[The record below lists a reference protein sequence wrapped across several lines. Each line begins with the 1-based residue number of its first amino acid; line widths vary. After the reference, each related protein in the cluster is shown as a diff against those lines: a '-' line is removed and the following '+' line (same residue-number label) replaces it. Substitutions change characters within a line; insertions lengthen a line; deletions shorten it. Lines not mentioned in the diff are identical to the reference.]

1 VTHALST
8 AFAQKVSARDVKN
21 LHSLGLPLGTASA
34 YEGSVLII
42 TAIRRYN
49 IGMTEIGD
57 ALSALSETLDAR
69 HLEYELVAVGGSS
82 LVLLGLITR
91 ATRDLDIV
99 AVVEAGRYVGAGSL
113 PQPLVDAV
121 RDVGEVLG
129 IGIDWLNSGPSAL
142 LDFGL
147 PQGFAERAEV
157 RSFGALT
164 LRLASRF
171 DQIYLKLYAAVDQGP
186 RSKHVDDLRA
196 LEPSHD
202 ELRGAAVWARTH
214 DPSPAFREELLAA
227 LRLFGVDDAD
237 V

>member
-1 VTHALST
+1 
-8 AFAQKVSARDVKN
+8 
-21 LHSLGLPLGTASA
+21 
-34 YEGSVLII
+34 
-42 TAIRRYN
+42 
-49 IGMTEIGD
+49 MTEIGD
-57 ALSALSETLDAR
+57 ALSALSETLEAR

-99 AVVEAGRYVGAGSL
+99 AVVKDGRYVGAGSL

-129 IGIDWLNSGPSAL
+129 IGIDWLNAGPSAL

-147 PQGFAERAEV
+147 PEGFAERAEV

-164 LRLASRF
+164 LRLASRV
-171 DQIYLKLYAAVDQGP
+171 DQIYLKLYAAADQGP

-202 ELRGAAVWARTH
+202 ELRGAAAWARTH

-227 LRLFGVDDAD
+227 LRLFGVGDGD

>member
-1 VTHALST
+1 M
-8 AFAQKVSARDVKN
+8 
-21 LHSLGLPLGTASA
+21 
-34 YEGSVLII
+34 
-42 TAIRRYN
+42 RRYN
-49 IGMTEIGD
+49 IGMLVIED

-99 AVVEAGRYVGAGSL
+99 AVVENGRYVGAGSL
-113 PQPLVDAV
+113 PQPLLDAV

-129 IGIDWLNSGPSAL
+129 IGIDWLNACPSAL

-147 PQGFAERAEV
+147 PEGFAERAEV
-157 RSFGALT
+157 RSFGAST
-164 LRLASRF
+164 LHLASRF

-186 RSKHVDDLRA
+186 RSKHVEDLRA
-196 LEPSHD
+196 LEPSHE
-202 ELRGAAVWARTH
+202 ELRSAAVWGRTH

-227 LRLFGVDDAD
+227 LHLFGVDDAD